1 MQYAASKQRN
11 SERTE
16 QSEQVAPRRM
26 VIWASRGSL
35 SILLASVVLLGGCG
49 KDTGHSEALTES
61 GKKSEVLRVFVSI
74 LPQAYFVERVG
85 GERVRVEVLV
95 GTGQSP
101 HTYAPTPQQVAGLER
116 CDAYFSIGLPFE
128 ERLLAKAASS
138 LPLLNV
144 VDCRAGVEL
153 RLMEAAHDHDHAKED
168 GGAAATATPAA
179 NGSHDAAHA
188 HEHNSHDH
196 GACVSAGEMDPHVWL
211 DPKRVMVIAE
221 NICGELCRLD
231 PDHGAEYRENL
242 RVFKRELGELDERIA
257 AALKPLA
264 GREFFVF
271 HPAYGYFG
279 DSYGLKQV
287 AVEIE
292 GKDPTPRQIASLIA
306 KARAS
311 GVRVIFAQP
320 QFSDKSAEAIAR
332 EIDGAVV
339 PLDPLAKDYIG
350 NLDEMARRLVEALGT
365 ERP

>member
-1 MQYAASKQRN
+1 MQYAAGKERN
-11 SERTE
+11 SVRTE
-16 QSEQVAPRRM
+16 QSERVAPRRM
-26 VIWASRGSL
+26 VVWASRGSV
-35 SILLASVVLLGGCG
+35 SILLASLVLLGGCG
-49 KDTGHSEALTES
+49 QESGHTEAPTES

-153 RLMEAAHDHDHAKED
+153 RLMEAAHDHDHAPED
-168 GGAAATATPAA
+168 GGAAAPAA
-179 NGSHDAAHA
+179 NDSHAAAHA
-188 HEHNSHDH
+188 HDHGSHDH

-211 DPKRVMVIAE
+211 DPKRVMVITE

-242 RVFKRELGELDERIA
+242 RVFKRELEELDERIA

-306 KARAS
+306 KAKAS

-320 QFSDKSAEAIAR
+320 QFSEKSAQAIAR
-332 EIDGAVV
+332 EIDGAVA

>member
-1 MQYAASKQRN
+1 MQCAADQRGN
-11 SERTE
+11 SEGTE
-16 QSEQVAPRRM
+16 RPERITPRRM
-26 VIWASRGSL
+26 IVSASRGSA
-35 SILLASVVLLGGCG
+35 SIFLASVLLLGGCG
-49 KDTGHSEALTES
+49 KESGHTEASTES
-61 GKKSEVLRVFVSI
+61 GKKSDILRVFVSI

-128 ERLLAKAASS
+128 ERLLAKASSS

-153 RLMEAAHDHDHAKED
+153 RLMEAVRDHDHAMED
-168 GGAAATATPAA
+168 GGSAATATRAA
-179 NGSHDAAHA
+179 NDSHDATDAHD
-188 HEHNSHDH
+188 HGSHDH

-242 RVFKRELGELDERIA
+242 RVFKRELAELDDRIA
-257 AALKPLA
+257 EVLKPLA

-306 KARAS
+306 KAKTS

-332 EIDGAVV
+332 EIDGVVV